1 MWMERV
7 EALLAVKTGML
18 PRLAAHCHSRVPTG
32 CPRMAHTTQSRQ
44 YFVPAS
50 TNLEAVALPQ
60 IRMGKRGSFTI
71 ANPRSAVSF
80 DHLVG
85 QREQLIRLVEPK
97 RLVAAL
103 ERVRGHALRVLR

>member
-1 MWMERV
+1 
-7 EALLAVKTGML
+7 
-18 PRLAAHCHSRVPTG
+18 
-32 CPRMAHTTQSRQ
+32 
-44 YFVPAS
+44 
-50 TNLEAVALPQ
+50 
-60 IRMGKRGSFTI
+60 MGKRGSFTI

-103 ERVRGHALRVLR
+103 ERVRGHALRVLRPPGNIGEHQPIVDNEKDHSKAEIPDREWIE